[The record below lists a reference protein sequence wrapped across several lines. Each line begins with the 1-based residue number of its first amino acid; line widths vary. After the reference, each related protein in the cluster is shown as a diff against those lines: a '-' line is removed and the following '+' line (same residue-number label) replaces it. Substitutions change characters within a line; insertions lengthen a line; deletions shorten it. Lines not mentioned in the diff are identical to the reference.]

1 MKSSSFTTQQKQDIQ
16 WHLKTFVESFTSQ
29 RRASEALDN
38 CSEATIISMLNE
50 SKWSDV
56 SDAMWLNVGKQ
67 IGAFK
72 RRSKLVETQ
81 DFQTLTLYYS
91 LAKEEGA
98 TFAITGGAGSGKTYA
113 GKWYAEANRK
123 RSVFYLE
130 CASYWNKKHFLGN
143 LCQALG
149 KNAAGLSI
157 PEMMD
162 TIVRELSRLNQPLII
177 LDEIDKLS
185 DNVLIFYITLYNE
198 LNGLCGFV
206 LQSTNQMQKRMMKG
220 LRSNK
225 TGFQELFSRIGS
237 KFIELHGS
245 TPAEVREMCVEN
257 GINQE
262 EDIRAIINE
271 YQGDLRRVERQ
282 LLKHSAKQFRNKQKS
297 LAA

>member
-1 MKSSSFTTQQKQDIQ
+1 MKSQFTTQQKQDIQ
-16 WHLKTFVESFTSQ
+16 WHLRNFVSSFSSQ
-29 RRASEALDN
+29 RQASNALDN

-50 SKWSDV
+50 SKWNDV

-67 IGAFK
+67 VGAFK
-72 RRSKLVETQ
+72 RRSQLVETQ

-98 TFAITGGAGSGKTYA
+98 TFAITGQAGSGKSYA
-113 GKWYAEANRK
+113 GKWYAEAKRK
-123 RSVFYLE
+123 QNVYYLE
-130 CASYWNKKHFLGN
+130 CAAYWNKKLFLSN
-143 LCQALG
+143 LCQAIG

-157 PEMMD
+157 PEMME
-162 TIVRELSRLNQPLII
+162 TIVRELSRQHQPLII

-206 LQSTNQMQKRMMKG
+206 MQSTNQMQKRMMKG
-220 LRSNK
+220 LKTNK

-237 KFIELHGS
+237 RFIELHGS
-245 TPAEVREMCVEN
+245 TPAEVREMCQVN
-257 GINQE
+257 GITQE
-262 EDIRAIINE
+262 EEVSAILNE
-271 YQGDLRRVERQ
+271 YQGDLRRVERH
-282 LLKHSAKQFRNKQKS
+282 LLKASAKKLRAQTKS

>member
-1 MKSSSFTTQQKQDIQ
+1 MKQQSFTPQQKQDIQ
-16 WHLKTFVESFTSQ
+16 WHLKNYVSTFSSQ

-38 CSEATIISMLNE
+38 CSEATLISMLNE
-50 SKWSDV
+50 SKWNDV

-72 RRSKLVETQ
+72 RRSKLVETL
-81 DFQTLTLYYS
+81 DFQTLCLYYS

-113 GKWYAEANRK
+113 GKWYAEAKRK
-123 RSVFYLE
+123 QNVYYLE

-143 LCQALG
+143 LCQAIG

-157 PEMMD
+157 PEMME
-162 TIVRELSRLNQPLII
+162 TIVRELSRQHQPLII

-198 LNGLCGFV
+198 LNGLCGFAM
-206 LQSTNQMQKRMMKG
+206 QSTNQMQKRMMKG
-220 LRSNK
+220 LRTNK

-237 KFIELHGS
+237 RFIELKGT
-245 TPAEVREMCVEN
+245 TPDEVREMCVEN
-257 GINQE
+257 GITQE
-262 EDIRAIINE
+262 EEIRGIIHE

-282 LLKHSAKQFRNKQKS
+282 LLKHSAKQFRNKKNS
-297 LAA
+297 FAA